1 MSPQRP
7 GIDFLAHFLEA
18 RGLMSARALVAFPH
32 PDVVEAHSLEHHDLF
47 AELFATV
54 RCVGKGGSAGAFN
67 VAEVEHYDTGERF
80 AAKVKRKADTPFEEI
95 VRELQILS
103 GLVCHPNI
111 VQLYAAYE
119 TPTSLI
125 FVGELATGGRLLD
138 HPGHRPDGTFPE
150 RLAIQQV
157 RGICEGVAHLHARC
171 VAHCDLKPDNVMLF
185 GPRHDLRARIIG
197 FGLAQTFTKHRRLRR
212 VCGTSA
218 YYSPEMVER
227 YRGVEYDMNASYDKA
242 IDVWG
247 VGLIAYIL
255 LFGSNPF
262 VRGCEHLTHEAILQ
276 EDIRI
281 HFPVDSDVSH
291 AAQACLCGLLD
302 VSPEIRLSADAA
314 LQSDWLRRKSREE
327 AVRSVLG
334 AAAA

>member
-1 MSPQRP
+1 MNP
-7 GIDFLAHFLEA
+7 
-18 RGLMSARALVAFPH
+18 RAPVAFPH
-32 PDVVEAHSLEHHDLF
+32 PDVVEAHSLEHDDLF

-95 VRELQILS
+95 VTELQILS

-111 VQLYAAYE
+111 LQLYAAYE

-197 FGLAQTFTKHRRLRR
+197 FGLAQTFTNHRRRMR
-212 VCGTSA
+212 HVCGTSA
-218 YYSPEMVER
+218 YYSPEMVEC
-227 YRGVEYDMNASYDKA
+227 YRGIEYDQNPGHDKA
-242 IDVWG
+242 VDMWG

-262 VRGCEHLTHEAILQ
+262 VRGSKQLTHDAILH

-281 HFPVDSDVSH
+281 HIRTDSGVSH
-291 AAQACLCGLLD
+291 AATACLRGLLD
-302 VSPEIRLSADAA
+302 IYPEVRTTAEAA
-314 LQSDWLRRKSREE
+314 LESDWLRRE
-327 AVRSVLG
+327 ARVEDVRPVLG